1 MYTLED
7 DCFLDKPDT
16 KGLLLFPGRVK
27 KAESILRVKISAFY
41 LWHSVIFSSP
51 GFATVFLIKP
61 ADFCHSIIFFL
72 LHKGSGVSLVKRPNH

>member
-16 KGLLLFPGRVK
+16 KGLLLVPGRVK
-27 KAESILRVKISAFY
+27 KAESKIRGKISAFY

-51 GFATVFLIKP
+51 FPGFATVFLIKP
-61 ADFCHSIIFFL
+61 SD
-72 LHKGSGVSLVKRPNH
+72 